1 MTALPS
7 EPIPDQAT
15 LESDPAAFWR
25 AIGQI
30 VENSR
35 LVIDRP
41 AGSCHPKYRHVI
53 YPLDYGYLADTA
65 SMDGGGI
72 DVWRGRSG
80 SAEPSAIV
88 CTVDLL
94 KKDSEIKIL
103 LGCTPQE
110 VETVL
115 QFHNSS
121 EYMKAIVVVRPGS
134 G

>member
-1 MTALPS
+1 MTSLSS
-7 EPIPDQAT
+7 ESIPAQT
-15 LESDPAAFWR
+15 VLESDPAAFWR
-25 AIGQI
+25 AIERI
-30 VENSR
+30 VEDSR

-41 AGSCHPKYRHVI
+41 AGSCHPKYRHVV
-53 YPLDYGYLADTA
+53 YPLDYGYLADTT

-80 SAEPSAIV
+80 SLEPVAIA

-115 QFHNSS
+115 RFHNSS
-121 EYMKAIVVVRPGS
+121 EYMKAIAVIRPAAE
-134 G
+134 

>member
-1 MTALPS
+1 MAPLPS
-7 EPIPDQAT
+7 DTLPDPAVSET
-15 LESDPAAFWR
+15 DPAAFWR
-25 AIGQI
+25 AIERI
-30 VENSR
+30 VNDSE

-41 AGSCHPKYRHVI
+41 AGSHHPKYHHVV
-53 YPLDYGYLADTA
+53 YPLDYGYLADTS

-80 SAEPSAIV
+80 SLEPVAIA

-115 QFHNSS
+115 RFHNSS
-121 EYMKAIVVVRPGS
+121 KYMKAVAVVRPGTE
-134 G
+134 

>member
-1 MTALPS
+1 MTSLSS
-7 EPIPDQAT
+7 ESIPAQT
-15 LESDPAAFWR
+15 VLESDPAAFWR
-25 AIGQI
+25 AIERI
-30 VENSR
+30 VEDSR

-41 AGSCHPKYRHVI
+41 AGSCHPKYRHVV
-53 YPLDYGYLADTA
+53 YPLDYGYLADTT

-80 SAEPSAIV
+80 SLEPVAIA

-115 QFHNSS
+115 RFHNSS
-121 EYMKAIVVVRPGS
+121 EYMKAIVVVRPAAE
-134 G
+134 

>member
-1 MTALPS
+1 MAPLPPEPVPDLALAA
-7 EPIPDQAT
+7 D
-15 LESDPAAFWR
+15 DPAAFWR
-25 AIGQI
+25 AIDEI
-30 VENSR
+30 VNNSR

-41 AGSCHPKYRHVI
+41 AGSHHPKYRHVT

-80 SAEPSAIV
+80 STEPVAIA

-115 QFHNSS
+115 RFHNSS
-121 EYMKAIVVVRPGS
+121 KYMKAIVVTRP
-134 G
+134 